1 MFYRAYYHLKDNKID
16 TITIERTNHI
26 FNYFMFVKDNIIV
39 VNSSRKKLTKS
50 AILFDIEI
58 MNKYKAMELGY
69 FPQLDGVT
77 LNFTNIVK
85 AYDIEIDDIRK
96 AVENGRNYNKR
107 THRSEKPNPRVE
119 QVYQRYVVG
128 A

>member
-69 FPQLDGVT
+69 FPQLDGGN
-77 LNFTNIVK
+77 LK
-85 AYDIEIDDIRK
+85 L
-96 AVENGRNYNKR
+96 
-107 THRSEKPNPRVE
+107 H
-119 QVYQRYVVG
+119 
-128 A
+128 